1 MVYDVHDSKAIMGA
15 AFIHYVV
22 YCIFYSIDAIKMAD
36 SDDKAKENQDPN
48 VRKAKEKAQ
57 QKKDESNKKEPPNAP
72 GSQKKMESKGVAGQG
87 PKGNVPGNVPGKEPG
102 IDMKEIELDDKK
114 DEKKPG
120 EESKTNLAKPGDGLG
135 SGPGPRQPD
144 RRVKKDEDDEE
155 EEDLDGYDEEGSP
168 FFTQVVSRF
177 PKTICWFF
185 MILAFAA
192 ARAATPFGV
201 ACAYLSLI
209 GRIVQVVGAFT
220 KKNIISWIGYAISFF
235 FIFILYFVAIFN
247 DAED

>member
-1 MVYDVHDSKAIMGA
+1 MVYDTHDSKAIMGA

-87 PKGNVPGNVPGKEPG
+87 PKGNVPGREPG
-102 IDMKEIELDDKK
+102 IDMKEIELDNKK

-120 EESKTNLAKPGDGLG
+120 EESKTNLANPGAGLG
-135 SGPGPRQPD
+135 SGPRQPD
-144 RRVKKDEDDEE
+144 RRVNKKDEDDEE
-155 EEDLDGYDEEGSP
+155 DEDLDGYDEEGSP

-177 PKTICWFF
+177 PKSICWFF

-220 KKNIISWIGYAISFF
+220 KKNIISYIGYGITFF
-235 FIFILYFVAIFN
+235 FIFILYFVAMIN